1 MFRSPK
7 AVSVIVV
14 FILVAFASPARSE
27 VTRVEIERRED
38 VLGGKAF
45 GEAGAYEKLAGY
57 IYFAFDPDNPYN
69 ARIVDL
75 KLAPR
80 NSDGK
85 VEAWANFMVL
95 KPKDPAKS
103 RGTAYVEV
111 SNRGGKATLR
121 YFQNASGRGS
131 DPVTEEHFGDGLLMN
146 MGMTII
152 WIGWQFDVP
161 NEPGRLRLEVPFATH
176 SDGSPIEGLVRSDW
190 VVNEPAASLH
200 VGHRNHIAYPVLD
213 PNDPLNRL
221 TQRLGRLETRVVIAR
236 DQWRFA
242 IPGDKGPTDDPTH
255 IILDGGFKPEAIYEL
270 VYRASNPKLVGLGLA
285 AIRDIAS
292 YVKYDASCPFPA
304 RRAITFGVSQTG
316 RFLRHFLYQGF
327 NTDEQNRRAYDGMLI
342 HTAGA
347 GRGSFNHRFAQPSR
361 DAHRYSAFFYPTD
374 IFPFTSQTQ
383 YDQETRQEDGL
394 FAHAFDASH
403 LPKVFYT
410 NTGYEYWGRAA
421 SLIHT
426 SVNGVQ
432 DVEPTDNERIYHL
445 ASGQHFVSRFPPND
459 TTRIG
464 KANAYRGNPLDFL
477 VTLRALLVRLVE
489 WVDEN
494 EPPPPSQ
501 FPHLKDNTLVA
512 LNDVSFP
519 KIPGVTFPAVAHEA
533 YRADYG
539 PQWDRGIIDNQ
550 PPLLGKAFPTLV
562 PQVNEL
568 GNEIGGVKTV
578 EIMAPL
584 ATYAPWNLRHDAPT
598 NQFELTAFY
607 GTYIPLPRT
616 EAERAATGDARPSIE
631 LRYQTRERYLDI
643 AAGAAD
649 MLVAQGLLLPQD
661 RQRVLERAAAHWDW
675 IHRQ

>member
-1 MFRSPK
+1 MFRFPQVGS
-7 AVSVIVV
+7 AIVV
-14 FILVAFASPARSE
+14 LILVTVASPVRSE
-27 VTRVEIERRED
+27 VTRVVIERREN

-57 IYFAFDPDNPYN
+57 IHFAFDPDNPFN

-80 NSDGK
+80 NADGL
-85 VEAWANFMVL
+85 VEARANFMVL
-95 KPKDPAKS
+95 MPKDPKKS

-152 WIGWQFDVP
+152 WIGWQCDVP
-161 NEPGRLRLEVPFATH
+161 DEPGRLRLNVPIATNP
-176 SDGSPIEGLVRSDW
+176 DGSPIEGLVRSDW
-190 VVNEPAASLH
+190 VVNEPIATLH

-221 TQRLGRLETRVVIAR
+221 TQRSGRLETRFVIAR

-242 IPGDKGPTDDPTH
+242 IPGAKGPTEDRTH
-255 IILDGGFKPEAIYEL
+255 ILLEGGFKPEFIYEL
-270 VYRASNPKLVGLGLA
+270 VYRAANPRIVGLGLA

-292 YVKYDASCPFPA
+292 YVKYDESCPFPA
-304 RRAITFGVSQTG
+304 QRAITFGVSQTG

-327 NTDEQNRRAYDGMLI
+327 NTDEQNRKVYDGMLI
-342 HTAGA
+342 HSAGA

-374 IFPFTSQTQ
+374 IFPFTSRTQ
-383 YDQETRQEDGL
+383 YDPETKREDGQ
-394 FAHAFDASH
+394 FAHAFDESH

-426 SVNGVQ
+426 SVDGEQ
-432 DVEPTDNERIYHL
+432 DIEPADNERIYHL
-445 ASGQHFVSRFPPND
+445 ASGQHFVSRFPPVD
-459 TTRIG
+459 ASRISET
-464 KANAYRGNPLDFL
+464 NAYRGNPLDFL
-477 VTLRALLVRLVE
+477 VTLRALLVRLTE
-489 WVDEN
+489 WVDDN
-494 EPPPPSQ
+494 ESPPPSQ
-501 FPHLKDNTLVA
+501 FPHVSNNTLVGIEE
-512 LNDVSFP
+512 VVFP
-519 KIPGVTFPAVAHEA
+519 KIPGVTFPTVIHKA

-539 PQWDRGIIDNQ
+539 PRWEQGIVSIQ
-550 PPLLGKAFPTLV
+550 PPRLGNVFRTQV
-562 PQVNEL
+562 SQVNEL

-584 ATYAPWNLRHDAPT
+584 ATYAPWNLRHDAPS
-598 NQFELTAFY
+598 NQHELTDFY
-607 GTYIPLPRT
+607 GTYIPLARN
-616 EAERAATGDARPSIE
+616 ENERAATGDPRPSLE

-643 AAGAAD
+643 AARAAD
-649 MLVAQGLLLPQD
+649 MLMKQGLLLPQD
-661 RQRVLERAAAHWDW
+661 RQRVLDRAAAHWDW
-675 IHRQ
+675 IQDH